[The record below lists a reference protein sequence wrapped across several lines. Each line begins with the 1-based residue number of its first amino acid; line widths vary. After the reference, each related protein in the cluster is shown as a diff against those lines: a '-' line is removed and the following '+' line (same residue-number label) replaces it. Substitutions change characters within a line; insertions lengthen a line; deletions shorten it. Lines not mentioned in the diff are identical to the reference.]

1 MDGKPFSTVGQKVG
15 WQVVNG
21 LLYNIIILQLMQLY
35 IKNMVCNRCI
45 MVVKQVFEQE
55 GLHPVNVKL
64 GEVELEKAP
73 ADKQLA
79 TIKTNLA
86 SLGFEVLDDQKRKT
100 IEKIRTTIIKLIH
113 NGELDDN
120 HKFSELLSNAL
131 HKDYSYLSKL
141 FSEVEGITIEKY
153 VILQKIERVKEL
165 LAYDELS
172 LGEIAFQLGYSSV
185 AHLSAQFKKV
195 TGFNPSEFRK
205 LKDHH
210 RKSLDNV

>member
-1 MDGKPFSTVGQKVG
+1 ME
-15 WQVVNG
+15 
-21 LLYNIIILQLMQLY
+21 LY

-55 GLHPVNVKL
+55 GIHPLHVKL

-73 ADKQLA
+73 GSKQLEN
-79 TIKTNLA
+79 IKTNLTA
-86 SLGFEVLDDQKRKT
+86 LGFEILDDQKRKM
-100 IEKIRTTIIKLIH
+100 IEKIRTTVIQLIH
-113 NGELDDN
+113 AGELDDN
-120 HKFSELLSNAL
+120 HKFSVLLSNAL

-153 VILQKIERVKEL
+153 VILQRIERVKEL
-165 LAYDELS
+165 LAYGELS
-172 LGEIAFQLGYSSV
+172 LSEIAFQLGYSSV

-195 TGFNPSEFRK
+195 TGFTPSEFRK

>member
-1 MDGKPFSTVGQKVG
+1 ME
-15 WQVVNG
+15 
-21 LLYNIIILQLMQLY
+21 LY

-86 SLGFEVLDDQKRKT
+86 SLGFEVLDDQKRKI

-113 NGELDDN
+113 NGELEEN
-120 HKFSELLSNAL
+120 HKFSELLSHAL

-153 VILQKIERVKEL
+153 VILQKIEKVKEL

-172 LGEIAFQLGYSSV
+172 LSEIAFQLGYSSV